1 MVPSACQDVPDHRG
15 HPGLLERKECRARR
29 GQLAQPVVMV
39 PKVQLVF
46 QDPLGLPEV
55 LVRTVTRVKSGTQ
68 DTKGGRV
75 TKENMV
81 HLDLQVPLV
90 PLANPVPLGQTVKLE
105 QEVDKVTLDRREM
118 KGHEASQDLLVQL
131 ACRECLDLQGR
142 RVKLVTSVPWV
153 HQVLQDQEAQRV
165 HQEQTVPKVDLVESA
180 TQGPSERRVNLVN
193 PVLQESKAFPVAGVQ
208 KVKEGREERLGN
220 QAPLGHLEPKD
231 PLETMDPKAILVRLG
246 FPAILV
252 LLVKSVHVVTMVP
265 KVIEEKME
273 SKGKLDLP
281 ALLVKWVHQVLLGR
295 GVQLE
300 HEVPRGERERKARR
314 EKPEQ
319 SDLTGRPEQLGPRV
333 PEASKVPMV
342 SAEFPEQWVNKEPLE
357 FQDKSGHLAQW
368 VPLVCLD

>member
-1 MVPSACQDVPDHRG
+1 M
-15 HPGLLERKECRARR
+15 
-29 GQLAQPVVMV
+29 
-39 PKVQLVF
+39 
-46 QDPLGLPEV
+46 
-55 LVRTVTRVKSGTQ
+55 
-68 DTKGGRV
+68 
-75 TKENMV
+75 
-81 HLDLQVPLV
+81 
-90 PLANPVPLGQTVKLE
+90 KLE
-105 QEVDKVTLDRREM
+105 PEADKVTLDRREM
-118 KGHEASQDLLVQL
+118 KGHEASLDLLVQL

-142 RVKLVTSVPWV
+142 RVKLVMSVPWV
-153 HQVLQDQEAQRV
+153 HQVLQDQEVPRV

-180 TQGPSERRVNLVN
+180 TQGPSERRVNLVS

-252 LLVKSVHVVTMVP
+252 LLVKLVHVVTMVP

-342 SAEFPEQWVNKEPLE
+342 SAEFPERWVNKEPLE
-357 FQDKSGHLAQW
+357 FQDRSVHLAQW